1 MFDRKDTYFDE
12 NFYYRGMCI
21 NDTDDIYNTDRTT
34 LLHDYIF
41 LYSFFHYYMHIY
53 IYIYIYITNCIYIYN
68 NIFIGSLCFH
78 STVLNT

>member
-41 LYSFFHYYMHIY
+41 CILFFIITCIY
-53 IYIYIYITNCIYIYN
+53 IYIYIYI
-68 NIFIGSLCFH
+68 
-78 STVLNT
+78 

>member
-41 LYSFFHYYMHIY
+41 CILFFI
-53 IYIYIYITNCIYIYN
+53 ITCIYIYN
-68 NIFIGSLCFH
+68 
-78 STVLNT
+78 